1 MWLQVLPI
9 VMGARPEDYEAV
21 APRGSF
27 LHVDS
32 FSGPAALAAHLR
44 TLDAEPALYNA
55 HFRWAGRGRLADAR
69 WVCRVCAV
77 LHHPAPAPPFHSDI
91 PSWWAGPGTCTNTS
105 WSGSWS
111 LPSPST
117 QL

>member
-27 LHVDS
+27 IHVDS

-69 WVCRVCAV
+69 WVCRVCAGA
-77 LHHPAPAPPFHSDI
+77 HHPAPAPPFHSDI

-111 LPSPST
+111 LPST
-117 QL
+117 TTHL